1 MTAMMTSQSAETV
14 IAALY
19 GLRDRADSRPTLPT
33 ITVPTLVLV
42 GEQDALTPLADAET
56 LAAGIAGARQVIIP
70 AAGHMSP
77 LENPRAVNAALRA
90 FIGGDLLNL

>member
-1 MTAMMTSQSAETV
+1 V
-14 IAALY
+14 
-19 GLRDRADSRPTLPT
+19 PT

-42 GEQDALTPLADAET
+42 GEHDALTPPADAQA
-56 LAAGIAGARQVIIP
+56 LAAAIPGARLVVIP

-90 FIGGDLLNL
+90 FLRTGQTP